1 MRGYFRPSTPAFHA
15 DPYPF
20 YRRLRETDPVHLS
33 ALGLW
38 ILTRYEDCVT
48 SLRDPRFGRDGF
60 EAILSAQYGEE
71 SETGRLPRSMLFR
84 DPPDHTRLRAL
95 VNRAFTPRASRA
107 CAGRSRG
114 WWTCCSIGWSGT
126 GGWTSSATSPTR
138 SR

>member
-1 MRGYFRPSTPAFHA
+1 MAETDLFNPLSPAFHA

-71 SETGRLPRSMLFR
+71 SETGRLPRSMLR
-84 DPPDHTRLRAL
+84 SGNVNGHIVTVGRKPHGVYPAITSQCRKKRRAKILR
-95 VNRAFTPRASRA
+95 R
-107 CAGRSRG
+107 
-114 WWTCCSIGWSGT
+114 
-126 GGWTSSATSPTR
+126 
-138 SR
+138 